1 MNPNS
6 NGWGAFMNQ
15 KKENENL
22 KQQQIIDKA
31 KQSGIILTVNDK
43 GNFNGAEPI
52 ESPFRMPNTN
62 TGIKDKELEKDKDK
76 ERETEKELDDVEAQ
90 ILNEIIALQEQLAF
104 SKEVKRKKELFKE
117 TQNKKIAE
125 LKAEME
131 AKTLQYNMEMDYIR
145 NQIAELDEK
154 IENIDINK
162 IMNEINDNELETAL
176 VNITNTEKSSN
187 ETNNKSNNKKVRTL
201 VKRRPLYEVIKQPTQ
216 FKTMIKST
224 EFRCYTQDGH
234 KIITIDTN
242 NSNINSNS
250 KTYGSLNEWL
260 EQSILTMCEKNTTKK
275 SVYEVVSYY
284 NNSKKEWRPLKTDYT
299 SDTVCLN

>member
-1 MNPNS
+1 MNTNINKS

-15 KKENENL
+15 KKEIEVL
-22 KQQQIIDKA
+22 KQQQIIDNA

-62 TGIKDKELEKDKDK
+62 TGIKDNEKEKEKEKD
-76 ERETEKELDDVEAQ
+76 LDEVEAQ

-125 LKAEME
+125 LKTEIE
-131 AKTLQYNMEMDYIR
+131 AKTLQYNMEMDNIR
-145 NQIAELDEK
+145 NQIAELEEK
-154 IENIDINK
+154 IENIDISK

-176 VNITNTEKSSN
+176 VNITNNEKSSN
-187 ETNNKSNNKKVRTL
+187 ESNNKLNNKKVRTL
-201 VKRRPLYEVIKQPTQ
+201 IRRRPLYEVIKQPTQ
-216 FKTMIKST
+216 FKTMIKGT

-234 KIITIDTN
+234 KIITIDIN
-242 NSNINSNS
+242 NSNS
-250 KTYGSLNEWL
+250 KSYGSLNEWL

-299 SDTVCLN
+299 SDTVFLN